1 MVPALRRADAQEVK
15 HRRERL
21 VGLLLE
27 HHRDAIRQLGDYVR
41 VEPDSESRGRQD
53 GRRHLFAR
61 LVVQLTGRASRRHR
75 PASERSLVHL
85 ACRHRSPGRRGIPP
99 ELLQE
104 AVRDREFS
112 ATQRTGV
119 RKLSCCLVVEPKR
132 MRDAIAQVPR
142 QRPVQR
148 KPVRIV
154 SPTRLVYQIQDGESD
169 RDQSQAPGAKSG
181 APLPRE
187 HAIAGCRVTHQPRV
201 PGARPRPTARS
212 RRHQL
217 DAGRVAPPVTAPVRS
232 LRPGRS
238 RLRPR
243 PASASGSAHRTRA
256 LPRGP

>member
-1 MVPALRRADAQEVK
+1 LVPALRRADAQEVK

-21 VGLLLE
+21 VGLLRE

-41 VEPDSESRGRQD
+41 VKPGGESRGRQD
-53 GRRHLFAR
+53 GRRHLVAR

-112 ATQRTGV
+112 ATPCTGV
-119 RKLSCCLVVEPKR
+119 GKLSRCLVVERER
-132 MRDAIAQVPR
+132 MRDPLAQVPK

-148 KPVRIV
+148 KSVRIAPATHV
-154 SPTRLVYQIQDGESD
+154 VFQLQNGESD
-169 RDQSQAPGAKSG
+169 RDRSETPARKAAHHFPGNT
-181 APLPRE
+181 R
-187 HAIAGCRVTHQPRV
+187 IAGCRATHPPRV

-212 RRHQL
+212 RRDQPERRARCVSSSGCSSVTTSSEEVEC
-217 DAGRVAPPVTAPVRS
+217 DRVQP
-232 LRPGRS
+232 
-238 RLRPR
+238 
-243 PASASGSAHRTRA
+243 
-256 LPRGP
+256 